1 MDDDPARVAPTETG
15 AAPEPGEPAG
25 RDRSSLALLLD
36 LQDEDLHAAQLRYRR
51 EHLSERQQLAAV
63 DGRLAKL
70 EAERRALA
78 ERRDALASRRDAL
91 DTEAGEVSAR
101 IRTIE
106 ERVRSGAVSSY
117 RDQEA
122 LAAEIDSLSRRRG
135 ELEDEELAVMESIE
149 PLEVELARLAAERAA
164 LEREAD
170 EARENLAQAIAI
182 VDAELAQAAER
193 RQVLVE
199 MVPVELRAEYDR
211 LRTRLDGVA
220 VARLVRGTCDGCHLS
235 LPATEIDQI
244 RHAPP
249 GAIFHCDQCGRILV
263 P

>member
-1 MDDDPARVAPTETG
+1 MQAG
-15 AAPEPGEPAG
+15 AAPEPREGAGPAP
-25 RDRSSLALLLD
+25 SPLALLLD
-36 LQDEDLHAAQLRYRR
+36 LQDEDQHAAQLRYRR
-51 EHLSERQQLAAV
+51 EHLPERQLLAAL
-63 DGRLAKL
+63 DERLAKL

-78 ERRDALASRRDAL
+78 ERRDGLAGRRDAL
-91 DTEAGEVSAR
+91 DTEAGEIGAR

-122 LAAEIDSLSRRRG
+122 MAAEIDSQSRRRG
-135 ELEDEELAVMESIE
+135 ELEDEELAVMEAIE
-149 PLEVELARLAAERAA
+149 PLEADLGRVAAERAT
-164 LEREAD
+164 LEREVD
-170 EARENLAQAIAI
+170 EARENLAEAIAV
-182 VDAELAQAAER
+182 VDAELAQVAER
-193 RQVLVE
+193 RDSLIEV
-199 MVPVELRAEYDR
+199 VPAELRAEYDR
-211 LRTRLDGVA
+211 LRSRLDGVA

-249 GAIFHCDQCGRILV
+249 GTTFHCDQCGRILV